1 MTEKMNQITKE
12 AIKSARACL
21 EQGLLA
27 EAFSH
32 LAVGVKIDSR
42 LVRDAEALEGR
53 YFYMLR
59 FLSSNNDVPDLQQI
73 LQAVYK
79 EFDNILSRLE
89 MAVIADEDQGL
100 LGAQLRYMALRPEET
115 LESLVSDYL
124 AELEAVRADTAALT
138 DTTRR
143 SRLERLA
150 SDIFM
155 RIWAELPKIDDSA
168 GLVESLLID
177 ETVPV
182 YDRALWTPLSAL
194 LIFSISLWSVRV
206 CLRVSMP
213 APTTTAWLWLR
224 LCGM

>member
-115 LESLVSDYL
+115 LESLV
-124 AELEAVRADTAALT
+124 R
-138 DTTRR
+138 
-143 SRLERLA
+143 
-150 SDIFM
+150 
-155 RIWAELPKIDDSA
+155 
-168 GLVESLLID
+168 
-177 ETVPV
+177 
-182 YDRALWTPLSAL
+182 DRK
-194 LIFSISLWSVRV
+194 SVV
-206 CLRVSMP
+206 
-213 APTTTAWLWLR
+213 
-224 LCGM
+224 